1 MMISSTVNFFHSKV
15 IGTVLKS
22 LH

>member
-1 MMISSTVNFFHSKV
+1 MISSTVNFFHSKV